1 MEIEA
6 CRPPG
11 GLRPYEGPADWLG
24 EDLVDDES
32 WIRVFSPEEIETIE
46 SAGKRAPRGLPGC
59 LSREY

>member
-11 GLRPYEGPADWLG
+11 RLRPYEGPADWLG

-32 WIRVFSPEEIETIE
+32 WIRVFSPEEMETIE
-46 SAGKRAPRGLPGC
+46 SAMRNVQGLS
-59 LSREY
+59 LEDIDR